1 MLIKLWTKNNTYI
14 VFGDL
19 LAKANSLVL
28 LRPYFFLTLGLRI
41 FFKILRSEEGK
52 K

>member
-1 MLIKLWTKNNTYI
+1 MTSFPHN
-14 VFGDL
+14 
-19 LAKANSLVL
+19 LVL
-28 LRPYFFLTLGLRI
+28 DSQPRFGLTQLEFKTSIRPYFFQYLVYGF